1 MRIHPVVSWS
11 YLKKYNESDR
21 FKEHTLDKPLPV
33 EINNHLEY
41 RIEKIVSH
49 RNFRNKQ

>member
-21 FKEHTLDKPLPV
+21 FEEHTLDKPPPV

-49 RNFRNKQ
+49 RNFRNK